1 MKLSSTIVD
10 SATIERGDWVDVI
23 PGLAGIRIKVRG
35 SNNSDYRKLES
46 QLVREITM
54 ADRVEG
60 LSTVDQ
66 DRVTGTLLL
75 ETVVLDIDG
84 LTEDDETTP
93 IKYTKDL
100 GAKLFLDPDYRIWRA
115 AAAYAGSVM
124 AERRKS
130 VEAAE
135 TKNS

>member
-10 SATIERGDWVDVI
+10 SAAIERGEWVDVI
-23 PGLAGIRIKVRG
+23 PGLAGIRIKARG
-35 SNNSDYRKLES
+35 TNNADYRKLES
-46 QLVREITM
+46 QLVREVPM
-54 ADRVEG
+54 AERVDG

-66 DRVTGTLLL
+66 DRITGTLLL
-75 ETVVLDIDG
+75 ETVILDIEG

-100 GAKLFLDPDYRIWRA
+100 GKRLFLDPDYRIWRA
-115 AAAYAGSVM
+115 AAAYAGTFI

-130 VEAAE
+130 VEGQE
-135 TKNS
+135 TKN